1 VSPAGDRYHAAAR
14 AYLVYGVVYWLGG
27 AWLWL
32 HDVGRGSA
40 WSVVW
45 ILLGAGLVVLVP
57 YLLRRRRPGFER
69 WVLTRRDFARLVS
82 LFMFFR
88 VLAVL
93 RVVIREH
100 SAVVAAPWGGLVS
113 YRAGGIVFLVVTA
126 IALALI
132 VRAAW
137 AADAGC

>member
-1 VSPAGDRYHAAAR
+1 VSRAGDRYHAAAR
-14 AYLVYGVVYWLGG
+14 AYLVYGVIYWLGG

-32 HDVGRGSA
+32 HDVGRGSP

-45 ILLGAGLVVLVP
+45 ILVGAALVVLVP
-57 YLLRRRRPGFER
+57 HLLRSRRPGFER
-69 WVLTRRDFARLVS
+69 WVLSRRDFARLVS
-82 LFMFFR
+82 LFMCFR

-113 YRAGGIVFLVVTA
+113 YRAGGIVFLVVTV
-126 IALALI
+126 IALAL
-132 VRAAW
+132 VARAAW
-137 AADAGC
+137 AADAQ

>member
-1 VSPAGDRYHAAAR
+1 
-14 AYLVYGVVYWLGG
+14 
-27 AWLWL
+27 
-32 HDVGRGSA
+32 
-40 WSVVW
+40 
-45 ILLGAGLVVLVP
+45 LVVLVP

-93 RVVIREH
+93 SVVIREH

-113 YRAGGIVFLVVTA
+113 YRAGGIVFLIVTA